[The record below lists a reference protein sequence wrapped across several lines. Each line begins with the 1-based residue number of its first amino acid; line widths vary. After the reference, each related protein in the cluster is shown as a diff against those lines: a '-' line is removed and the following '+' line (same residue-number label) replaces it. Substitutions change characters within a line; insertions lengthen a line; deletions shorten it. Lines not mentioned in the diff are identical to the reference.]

1 MPRPPREFHI
11 AQRGTTTEIV
21 GLCGQTKLFNGQR
34 VVPGGA
40 VKLPPDADGDEDRY
54 SVTLK
59 TGQQLD
65 LPRHNLKGTQ
75 LAGPPDRI
83 PSCPSR
89 CKILQSSGLSHEL
102 YVYPPMCIR

>member
-59 TGQQLD
+59 NGQQLD

-83 PSCPSR
+83 PSCPP
-89 CKILQSSGLSHEL
+89 LA
-102 YVYPPMCIR
+102 M